1 MKSAARW
8 LPTALYVFVAV
19 FFVSAGGQVLAQDF
33 PKAPVRMIVPFAAGG
48 PTDLMARLVSQKLQE
63 AWGQSVIVDYR
74 AGAGTLVGVTV
85 VAKSA
90 PDGYTLGIVP
100 AAYTINPVLR
110 KTMPYDTLRDLTGVT
125 QIVATHLV
133 IVANPEAPFNNIAEL
148 VAYAKRNPGKLSYG
162 SPGTGGTSHL
172 AGELLN
178 RLAGIDMVH
187 VPYKGSVP
195 AQTDVMGGRLPLMVD
210 ASSSALPYVKAG
222 RLKIIATTGRRRLPG
237 NEQYP
242 TVAET
247 YPGYEVTGLLGLIA
261 PKGVPRAVLT
271 KIAADAARGLRAPDA
286 RKQIE
291 DTGSEVV
298 GSTPEQFDAVIQ
310 SEMNKWANVIRES
323 KIEAE

>member
-1 MKSAARW
+1 MKRAARW
-8 LPTALYVFVAV
+8 AALAV
-19 FFVSAGGQVLAQDF
+19 FTLAAASAFAQDF
-33 PKAPVRMIVPFAAGG
+33 PKAPVRLIVPFAPGG
-48 PTDLMARLVSQKLQE
+48 PTDMMARLVSQKLQD

-74 AGAGTLVGVTV
+74 AGAGTLVGVTA
-85 VAKSA
+85 VAKSP

-110 KTMPYDTLRDLTGVT
+110 KSMPYDTLRDLTGVT

-133 IVANPEAPFNNIAEL
+133 IVANPDAPFNNVAEL

-178 RLAGIDMVH
+178 RTAGIDMLH
-187 VPYKGSVP
+187 IPYKGSVP
-195 AQTDVMGGRLPLMVD
+195 AQSDVIGGRVPLMID
-210 ASSSALPYVKAG
+210 ASSSALPFVKAG
-222 RLKIIATTGRRRLPG
+222 RLKVIATTGPRRLPG

-242 TVAET
+242 NVAET

-261 PKGVPRAVLT
+261 PKGVPRAVLQ
-271 KIAADAARGLRAPDA
+271 KIAADAARGLRSPDA
-286 RKQIE
+286 KKQIE
-291 DTGSEVV
+291 DTGSETI
-298 GSTPEQFDAVIQ
+298 GSTHEQFDAVIQ
-310 SEMNKWANVIRES
+310 NEMTKWAKVIREA